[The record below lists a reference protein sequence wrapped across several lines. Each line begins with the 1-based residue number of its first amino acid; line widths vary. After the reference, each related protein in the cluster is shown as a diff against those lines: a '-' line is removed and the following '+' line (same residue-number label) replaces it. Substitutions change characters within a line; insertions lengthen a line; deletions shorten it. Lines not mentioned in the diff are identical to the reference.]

1 MSASQVD
8 MFTLSF
14 ATPIR
19 EPTGS
24 VQTQGNWSNVVP
36 SGGRMEIDF
45 SFEGTPEMPQKELP
59 RIPQQQRCTPQQ
71 PVCLRRHQYSTA
83 QPRLRWSNAREK
95 RFEFQH
101 FRVWALR
108 LQLHQR
114 YIPLLPSPLRNAMAA
129 SELPDIQLSDAEAVD
144 DPLSKGTALSE
155 ATSSELDYSMS
166 PGSSSDGSSSTS
178 DEPNRRRD
186 GTREAND
193 AAAGDPV
200 TSPPPPSPT
209 PSPQ

>member
-1 MSASQVD
+1 MSASQFD
-8 MFTLSF
+8 MFTLSL

-19 EPTGS
+19 EPTVS
-24 VQTQGNWSNVVP
+24 VQIQGNWSNIVP
-36 SGGRMEIDF
+36 SGERMEIDF

-59 RIPQQQRCTPQQ
+59 HIPQQQR
-71 PVCLRRHQYSTA
+71 YA
-83 QPRLRWSNAREK
+83 QWSNAREK

-114 YIPLLPSPLRNAMAA
+114 YMPLLPSPLRNAMAA
-129 SELPDIQLSDAEAVD
+129 SELPDTQLSDVETVD
-144 DPLSKGTALSE
+144 DPLSKDTALTE

-166 PGSSSDGSSSTS
+166 PGSSSDGSSSAS
-178 DEPNRRRD
+178 DEPDRRRD